1 MYYSFNDV
9 ARDYSSARASA
20 EAEKFIA
27 ALPADFARTQRAA
40 IVAAIGGDSSALNAI
55 RAQRNKSD
63 VDLSALDVAD
73 VRIGNGGYLRLRIYT
88 PRTHLS
94 KNRNILLYVHGGGW
108 TINSPE
114 NCARFCRDFAL
125 KNDAVVVAPDYR
137 LAPEHKYPAANA
149 DVKLAFDWVAAHAE
163 EIGGSPLKLYVGGD
177 SAGGHLAVSLTL
189 DVLADASAKVSPA
202 GVMAFYPAVDLRG
215 TVRRKSFDFFGEKF
229 CLNAELM
236 GLFVDAYAP
245 TQSDKNA
252 ATLLGRDFKGFPRTL
267 IIASECDILRDEA
280 RELYSEMSQAGVP
293 VRFVCFEGATH
304 IYITQKGMDSAYAR
318 ALGEASD
325 FLLH

>member
-1 MYYSFNDV
+1 MYYSSNDV
-9 ARDYSSARASA
+9 TRDYSAARASA

-27 ALPADFARTQRAA
+27 ALPADFVRTQRAA
-40 IVAAIGGDSSALNAI
+40 IVSAIGGDSSALEAI

-73 VRIGNGGYLRLRIYT
+73 VRIGDGGYLRLRIYT

-137 LAPEHKYPAANA
+137 LAPEHKFPAANI

-177 SAGGHLAVSLTL
+177 SAGGHLAVSLAL
-189 DVLADASAKVSPA
+189 DVVSDASAKVSPA
-202 GVMAFYPAVDLRG
+202 GVIAFYPAVDLRG
-215 TVRRKSFDFFGEKF
+215 KVRRKSFEFFGEKF
-229 CLNAELM
+229 CLNAGLM
-236 GLFVDAYAP
+236 DLFIDAYAS
-245 TQSDKNA
+245 TQSDKDA
-252 ATLLGRDFKGFPRTL
+252 ATLLGRGFKGFPRTL

-280 RELYSEMSQAGVP
+280 RELYSEMARAGVS